1 MRFLHVKL
9 EAPAPRLSALTDF
22 YGRALGIELA
32 TDTADRFSFAAGET
46 AIEFAGSSGQPFYH
60 FALLAPGNRFAAAL
74 EWAAARTQLLP
85 DPESGEIV
93 FDFEN
98 WQASACY
105 FHDPAG
111 NIVELIAHRGVD
123 EARWSGAFE
132 PSELV
137 GLSELGLVGDPRVM
151 AGRLAEHL
159 ALELWDGTLEEPE
172 RLAFVGEKARTLIL
186 SPPGRGWL
194 PTRRAAER
202 HAVDVRLAGPRAG
215 EVELEGSR
223 YRITSADDPGR
234 HGGALGA

>member
-1 MRFLHVKL
+1 MRFLHVRL
-9 EAPAPRLSALTDF
+9 EAPAPRLSALADF

-46 AIEFAGSSGQPFYH
+46 AIEFAAGAGQPFYH

-98 WQASACY
+98 WQACACY

-123 EARWSGAFE
+123 ETRSSGAFQ
-132 PSELV
+132 PSELAGV
-137 GLSELGLVGDPRVM
+137 SELGIVGDPRAM
-151 AGRLAEHL
+151 AARLAEEL
-159 ALELWDGTLEEPE
+159 ALEVWDGTLEERD

-194 PTRRAAER
+194 PTRRAAEP
-202 HAVDVRLAGPRAG
+202 HAVDVLLAAPRAG

-223 YRITSADDPGR
+223 YRITSGDDPGR
-234 HGGALGA
+234 HGRAPSA